1 MFIEVDIGVKL
12 QPLDEVVVGLVATRA
27 EGRGVDTFEA
37 LAQRHAER
45 HVALGIAGHDRDVL
59 DRVERLGAER
69 RIGERRPVL
78 LPAVGLDLRAF
89 GLLFRSSCERSG
101 QQAGSGQKCRREPR
115 SHSARF

>member
-12 QPLDEVVVGLVATRA
+12 EPLDEVVVGLPATRA
-27 EGRGVDTFEA
+27 EGRGVDTLEA

-45 HVALGIAGHDRDVL
+45 HVALRIAGHDRDVL

-78 LPAVGLDLRAF
+78 LPAIGPDLRAF
-89 GLLFRSSCERSG
+89 GLFIRPSRERSN
-101 QQAGSGQKCRREPR
+101 QQAGSGQKCRHEPR
-115 SHSARF
+115 SHTTRF